1 MAHRFS
7 WATDMD
13 IKPPYGYQAI
23 VPLTKSHRVRLAR
36 DRALPEAFQKVS
48 AMPLSF
54 TEFAPAA
61 CDYPIAFITG
71 DSGKTFVA
79 MAVLGIESQQ
89 NLFARPDSTWETS
102 VYVPAYVRR
111 YPFCMSRVSVN
122 GAEQAERIAC
132 VEKNAISESGEA
144 LFDAKGE
151 PLPTWEERKKFLFE
165 YEADLA
171 RTDEMSRALAALN
184 LFEPFTM
191 QAVPKQGTPLALT
204 GLHRVSEQRL
214 HDLPAE
220 TLKEL
225 AQSGRL
231 ARIYAHL
238 VSLHNFARLLER
250 RAARALA
257 VASPPVRST
266 H

>member
-1 MAHRFS
+1 
-7 WATDMD
+7 MD
-13 IKPPYGYQAI
+13 IKPPYGYQEI
-23 VPLTKSHRVRLAR
+23 VPLTKSHRVRLPR
-36 DRALPEAFQKVS
+36 DRTLPVAFQKVS
-48 AMPLSF
+48 AVPLSF
-54 TEFAPAA
+54 SEFAPAA

-79 MAVLGIESQQ
+79 MAVLGIENQQ
-89 NLFARPDSTWETS
+89 NLFVRPDSIWETS
-102 VYVPAYVRR
+102 VYLPAYVRR

-132 VEKNAISESGEA
+132 IEKAAIDENGEA

-151 PLPTWEERKKFLFE
+151 PLPMWTERRKLLFE

-204 GLHRVSEQRL
+204 GLHRVSEQKL
-214 HDLPAE
+214 HDLPPE
-220 TLKEL
+220 KLKEL
-225 AQSGRL
+225 AQTGRL

-238 VSLHNFARLLER
+238 ISLHNFTRLLDR
-250 RAARALA
+250 RAARTFSTPPT
-257 VASPPVRST
+257 ASGAK